1 MDWLKKAEEETKKN
15 LEKIQEIIKERYNYS
30 EKVEELRE
38 VCSKSEN
45 EKIVKLFSDA
55 NYCLREWQNGPVL
68 GLNSPG
74 LIISAAEDYK
84 RKLDK
89 LISEIN
95 QELFPC

>member
-1 MDWLKKAEEETKKN
+1 MDWLEKAKDEAKKN
-15 LEKIQEIIKERYNYS
+15 LEKIQEIIKERYGYS
-30 EKVEELRE
+30 EKMEELQE
-38 VCSKSEN
+38 LCKNSEN

-74 LIISAAEDYK
+74 LIISAAENYK
-84 RKLDK
+84 KTLDK